1 MFRESQVWQG
11 LRFRSPCMVLGSC
24 TLFRM
29 CPGLRVRRLFRTGEF
44 IESGEIAPSFNRWS
58 PCSCSPTLYA
68 TRLYQTKPM
77 LVLLLQ
83 CRCRQDCG
91 HGREIRNLLV
101 RFHAH
106 ERCEAL
112 ETVRRST
119 VGPVAAVFRRGHLH
133 DSPAAASRCM
143 ASDTLVGP
151 APPPWTTCGSQLS
164 LRQPTVNLEDD
175 SKLDT
180 PVIQHVGWGPMLHGA
195 SLVPCFVVD
204 QSSERA
210 VAAATKFFPD
220 VGASLVPAVAAA
232 ANANSSTL
240 RRQSVSAVAAQTR
253 VLPVPVTQSPTTID
267 LVFSQQYRLHGRDV
281 RH

>member
-1 MFRESQVWQG
+1 
-11 LRFRSPCMVLGSC
+11 MVTLQLFAYPVSDETLPDKTDAC
-24 TLFRM
+24 TSSTM
-29 CPGLRVRRLFRTGEF
+29 QMQ
-44 IESGEIAPSFNRWS
+44 
-58 PCSCSPTLYA
+58 
-68 TRLYQTKPM
+68 TRLWSWA
-77 LVLLLQ
+77 
-83 CRCRQDCG
+83 G
-91 HGREIRNLLV
+91 IRYLLV

-133 DSPAAASRCM
+133 DSPAAASRCV

-180 PVIQHVGWGPMLHGA
+180 HVIQHVIQHVGWGPMLHGA

-220 VGASLVPAVAAA
+220 VGASFVPAVAAA

-240 RRQSVSAVAAQTR
+240 RRQNVSAVAAQTR
-253 VLPVPVTQSPTTID
+253 VLPVLGTQSPTTID
-267 LVFSQQYRLHGRDV
+267 LVFSQQYRFQGRDV